1 MSEISEGLAGK
12 IGPDAQAL
20 LARAAG
26 AESRGRRAL
35 RAAIDDAFLAPEVRL
50 DDHARVALIGL
61 IDALVTAIGYDVRD
75 HAARVL
81 TGRGEAGL
89 AEVLAATS
97 ATLTDWLA
105 GAGVLRD
112 PELVG
117 ECLARVRCEL
127 IAAALPAE
135 APADPDTPSLV
146 VRLTGSTDPVVTEAA
161 AAVLA
166 GESQRRAV
174 AEGGT
179 ANGSGLPPMLHRR
192 LAWWVAA
199 ALREA
204 VAAAVG
210 DTPSVLDR
218 AVIEAALRNIA
229 ANEGQDRLEAAAMR
243 LAEAIDAQ
251 ADELPTLLDEAL
263 RDRRVSVM
271 VAILAHALGVEYE
284 VAREIVLDPTG
295 ERLWLS
301 LRALELPRPA
311 IARIGYRLCEAD
323 GRRDL
328 DGFVDMLDVVA
339 GLDPRAARRAI
350 APLTLHPDF
359 RAALAALGSG
369 GRP

>member
-1 MSEISEGLAGK
+1 MSEISEGIAGT

-26 AESRGRRAL
+26 AEARGRRAL
-35 RAAIDDAFLAPEVRL
+35 RAAIDDAFLVPETRL
-50 DDHARVALIGL
+50 DDRARIALIGL
-61 IDALVTAIGYDVRD
+61 VDALVTAIGQDVRD

-81 TGRGEAGL
+81 AGRGEAGL
-89 AEVLAATS
+89 AEALAAGS
-97 ATLTDWLA
+97 VALADRLA

-146 VRLTGSTDPVVTEAA
+146 VRLTGSTDPVVAEAA
-161 AAVLA
+161 TAVLA
-166 GESQRRAV
+166 GESQRRAI
-174 AEGGT
+174 AESGVVN
-179 ANGSGLPPMLHRR
+179 ASGLPPALHRR
-192 LAWWVAA
+192 LVWWVAA

-204 VAAAVG
+204 AATAAG
-210 DTPSVLDR
+210 DAPSVLDR

-229 ANEGQDRLEAAAMR
+229 ANEGQDRLEAAAIR

-263 RDRRVSVM
+263 RDRRVSLM
-271 VAILAHALGVEYE
+271 IAFLAHALGVDHEM
-284 VAREIVLDPTG
+284 AREIVLDPTG

-311 IARIGYRLCEAD
+311 IARVGYRLCEAD

-328 DGFVDMLDVVA
+328 DGFADMLDVVA
-339 GLDPRAARRAI
+339 GLDPRSARRAI
-350 APLTLHPDF
+350 APLTLHPEF
-359 RAALAALGSG
+359 RTALAALDG